1 MTMSAPALSSPA
13 LLRATALG
21 TVLQVAMV
29 LTGHSVVAVAQLFA
43 ILGMSLSLVVGVA
56 YALWAAAGPESR
68 SGAWAAAGG
77 AVAGGA
83 CALIGIAV
91 SVALGDVPAAVLGFG
106 TAGSAVTG
114 ALGGLLGAALGR
126 RRTPVGA

>member
-1 MTMSAPALSSPA
+1 MTMSAPAISSPA

-21 TVLQVAMV
+21 TVFQVAMV
-29 LTGHSVVAVAQLFA
+29 LTGHSVPAVAHLFA
-43 ILGMSLSLVVGVA
+43 LLGLSLSLLAGIA
-56 YALWAAAGPESR
+56 YAIWAAAAPEPRSR
-68 SGAWAAAGG
+68 WWTAAGG
-77 AVAGGA
+77 AVAGGL

-91 SVALGDVPAAVLGFG
+91 SVALGDVPAAILGFG